1 MKFFVTLIIMAAIG
15 AGGYYWYINQ
25 EQAPS
30 GRPRTAAAVLVVA
43 TPVASQPLQEMIEAL
58 GTARANE
65 SVTLTASL
73 TDTVRRI
80 NFDDGD
86 YVEAG
91 TVLVEL
97 TSEEEEAQLAEARAE
112 LDEARRQLARL
123 EDLDRRGI
131 AATSEVDL
139 ARSAAEAAE
148 ARLNTELARLKDR
161 LIRAPFSG
169 LLGFRDISPGTLLG
183 PSDAITTIDD
193 VSQIKLDFTVPEK
206 FLAVMQPG
214 RTIYASGVSWQDRE
228 FEGVVRAVGSR
239 IDPVTR
245 AVVVRAII
253 PNEDRALRPGM
264 LLTVR
269 ILAEERTA
277 IVVPERSVVQVG
289 NSSFVYVVGANQR
302 VHRQE
307 VQLGTRQLGAVEV
320 VAGLEEGEQ
329 IVTDGIIKLREG
341 LLIKVAGDGAE
352 QRVAEQRSEELRD
365 AATQSDSA
373 APTETG
379 DAPARSN

>member
-1 MKFFVTLIIMAAIG
+1 
-15 AGGYYWYINQ
+15 
-25 EQAPS
+25 
-30 GRPRTAAAVLVVA
+30 
-43 TPVASQPLQEMIEAL
+43 
-58 GTARANE
+58 
-65 SVTLTASL
+65 
-73 TDTVRRI
+73 
-80 NFDDGD
+80 
-86 YVEAG
+86 
-91 TVLVEL
+91 
-97 TSEEEEAQLAEARAE
+97 
-112 LDEARRQLARL
+112 
-123 EDLDRRGI
+123 
-131 AATSEVDL
+131 
-139 ARSAAEAAE
+139 
-148 ARLNTELARLKDR
+148 
-161 LIRAPFSG
+161 
-169 LLGFRDISPGTLLG
+169 
-183 PSDAITTIDD
+183 
-193 VSQIKLDFTVPEK
+193 
-206 FLAVMQPG
+206 MQPG
-214 RTIYASGVSWQDRE
+214 RTIYASGASWQDRQ

-239 IDPVTR
+239 VDPVTR

-302 VHRQE
+302 VNRQE
-307 VQLGTRQLGAVEV
+307 VQLGTRQLGVVEV

-341 LLIKVAGDGAE
+341 MLVKVAGDGAE
-352 QRVAEQRSEELRD
+352 QRVAEQRSDELRD